1 MGHRRIVTT
10 FKTGK
15 VTLLQARKAAAA
27 VKSVRLKKSA
37 KKSARSKLGSQSVRS
52 SLAKRYLGYFGS
64 GRPKTDSYSRRVSG
78 TNLTAEKEFVEP
90 HSNR

>member
-15 VTLLQARKAAAA
+15 VTVLQARKAAAA
-27 VKSVRLKKSA
+27 VKAVRLKKSA
-37 KKSARSKLGSQSVRS
+37 KKSTRSKLESQSVRS

-64 GRPKTDSYSRRVSG
+64 GRPKSDSYSRRVSETKSSG
-78 TNLTAEKEFVEP
+78 RKGIRRA
-90 HSNR
+90 S